1 MPNTLST
8 SLAICAAL
16 LIGSACVSDAF
27 GRDFKRSGSYKTGKG
42 KTGTYQSEGS
52 RGDGEVTKNRSVTTE
67 SGRTYNRSV
76 NRSYDKQTGTY
87 SSSVTNPKGN
97 TRTATGTVGPDGAR
111 TGTVTSSSG
120 KTATTS
126 GSTVRNE
133 DGSVTRSST
142 VTTESGQTATRSATT
157 SYDQATGTAT
167 RTVTSPDGSTRTGS
181 VTVQKDAPQ

>member
-1 MPNTLST
+1 MTNKLST
-8 SLAICAAL
+8 FLAIIAAL
-16 LIGSACVSDAF
+16 LIGSASVSDAF
-27 GRDFKRSGSYKTGKG
+27 ARDFKRSGSYKTGKG

-52 RGDGEVTKNRSVTTE
+52 RGGGEVSKDQSVTTQR
-67 SGRTYNRSV
+67 GNTFKRSKD
-76 NRSYDKQTGTY
+76 RSYDKSTGTY
-87 SSSVTNPKGN
+87 ESTVTGPKGN
-97 TRTATGTVGPDGAR
+97 TRSATGTVAPDGTR
-111 TGTVTSSSG
+111 TGTVTTGSG

-126 GSTVRNE
+126 GTTVRND

-157 SYDQATGTAT
+157 SYDKATGTAT